1 MISNLYVKVVKAFML
16 ALNKKVFTALSRAMA
31 SIFKH
36 QSGFI
41 GFP

>member
-1 MISNLYVKVVKAFML
+1 MISNWYVKVIKAFML
-16 ALNKKVFTALSRAMA
+16 TLSKKVFTALSRDMA